1 MSGQLWSTA
10 ALGGYMWSPNLSRKL
25 RTAVQPMVRFRQF
38 CDAKEAFGL
47 GIGDTFNWNIYSDVV
62 NAGGALVENQTMP
75 ETNFTITQASV
86 KITEYGNSVPFT
98 KKLDD
103 LSEQPVTEIIHKV
116 LKNDARK
123 VLDTAAYNQFNATP
137 VRITPNSSGTLLTV
151 VTNGTVTA
159 TGTGLTNTSAKAVAD
174 YLAEQNVPTFD
185 GVNYIAVFRPTPLR
199 GFKNTLETINQYTP
213 EGWHVIMNG
222 EKGRY
227 EGIRYIEQTNVP
239 VALTAGG
246 AVWASNAA
254 NGNDRGFFFG
264 SDTVTEVF
272 AIPEE
277 IRGKIPTDFGRS
289 RGIAWYAELG
299 FGLNHSEVN
308 YGNTG
313 GVRIFCWDSTN

>member
-1 MSGQLWSTA
+1 MAGQVWSTN

-47 GIGDTFNWNIYSDVV
+47 GIGDTFHWNVYSDVAV
-62 NAGGALVENQTMP
+62 GGAALVENQPMP
-75 ETNFTITQASV
+75 ETNFTITQASATV
-86 KITEYGNSVPFT
+86 TEYGNSVPFT

-103 LSEQPVTEIIHKV
+103 LSEQPVTEIIHRV
-116 LKNDARK
+116 LKNDARR

-185 GVNYIAVFRPTPLR
+185 GVNYIAIFRPTPLR

-227 EGIRYIEQTNVP
+227 EGIRYVEQTNVP
-239 VALTAGG
+239 LALTAGG
-246 AVWASNAA
+246 AAWASNALS
-254 NGNDRGFFFG
+254 NNDRGFFFG
-264 SDTVTEVF
+264 SDTVAEVF

-277 IRGKIPTDFGRS
+277 IRGKIPTDYGRS
-289 RGIAWYAELG
+289 RGIAWYAELA
-299 FGLNHSEVN
+299 FGLAHTEVN

-313 GVRIFCWDSTN
+313 GVRVFCWDSTN